1 MVSTAITNDAPQA
14 FAICVA
20 LRPQQSLLDQKRTPA
35 MNNFIDIDLLRL
47 IEISTRLIKCYS
59 RKGGGGH
66 KDDGQGFG
74 ETIHQK
80 GRRKKPC

>member
-47 IEISTRLIKCYS
+47 IEISSRLMKNFADK
-59 RKGGGGH
+59 RGG
-66 KDDGQGFG
+66 
-74 ETIHQK
+74 EE
-80 GRRKKPC
+80 RRAIQF